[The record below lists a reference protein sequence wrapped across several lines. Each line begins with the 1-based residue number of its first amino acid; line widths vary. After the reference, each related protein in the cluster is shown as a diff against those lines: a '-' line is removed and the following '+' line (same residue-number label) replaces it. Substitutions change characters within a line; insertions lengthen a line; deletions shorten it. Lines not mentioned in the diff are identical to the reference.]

1 MRTVFRLFGPLA
13 LAGFVFASGTAL
25 AVGGPEGNA
34 AAGKARFEQTPE
46 GGQSCASCHLEGGAK
61 AIDNNTPLLAGQY
74 ADYLEKSLKD
84 YRSGA
89 RVNVL
94 MNAQVGAEDGTNKL
108 TDADI
113 ANIAAYLSKQ
123 PRAVGIYRRQR

>member
-1 MRTVFRLFGPLA
+1 MRSKTLATAALA
-13 LAGFVFASGTAL
+13 LFAGSVL
-25 AVGGPEGNA
+25 AVGAPKGDI
-34 AAGKARFEQTPE
+34 AAGKAKFEATPE
-46 GGQSCASCHLEGGAK
+46 GGQACASCHLEDGAK
-61 AIDNNTPLLAGQY
+61 AIDGNTPLLAGQY

-94 MNAQVGAEDGTNKL
+94 MNAQVGATDGANKL

-113 ANIAAYLSKQ
+113 QNIAAYLASRPQ
-123 PRAVGIYRRQR
+123 SVHIYQSR

>member
-1 MRTVFRLFGPLA
+1 MRLTTLATASLA
-13 LAGFVFASGTAL
+13 LFAGTVL
-25 AVGGPEGNA
+25 AVGAPKGDIT
-34 AAGKARFEQTPE
+34 AGKQRFEATPE

-61 AIDNNTPLLAGQY
+61 SIDGNTPLLAGQY
-74 ADYLEKSLKD
+74 ADYLEKALKD

-94 MNAQVGAEDGTNKL
+94 MNAQVSATDGANKL

-113 ANIAAYLSKQ
+113 QNIAAYLASQ
-123 PRAVGIYRRQR
+123 PQAVEIYKSR

>member
-1 MRTVFRLFGPLA
+1 MRYVVLAAAAA
-13 LAGFVFASGTAL
+13 LAWSSTAF
-25 AVGGPEGNA
+25 AVGGPRGDI
-34 AAGKARFEQTPE
+34 AAGKARFEYTPE
-46 GGQSCASCHLEGGAK
+46 GGQSCASCHLESGAK
-61 AIDNNTPLLAGQY
+61 SIDGNTPLLAGQY

-94 MNAQVGAEDGTNKL
+94 MNAQVDAEEGTNKL

-113 ANIAAYLSKQ
+113 ANIAAYLASQ
-123 PRAVGIYRRQR
+123 PPVLSVYDHSLPKRR